1 MKKILRTAV
10 ITILFAFV
18 SFYFTLPA
26 LNLRSPMFYSWLLEV
41 AVVYVIASLVGTFSM
56 ENLRN
61 RTVDFSFLKKNAKI
75 GIFVAAACIAALG
88 VGKVISHEFFNAS
101 KYRQLMLVENR
112 EFAEDI
118 TQISMNDVPI
128 VDKDSAIRL
137 GNRKIGELVNLI
149 SQFEVDEYS
158 YSYTQIN
165 YKDVPTRVAPL
176 RYGDVIKWFNN
187 QSEGIP
193 GYIAVDMT
201 SQDVELVQLDNG
213 MKYSPGEYFFRDL
226 DRHIRFSYPTKIFE
240 DYSFEIDDEGH
251 PYWICPVIEYT
262 IGLFGGRDVSGVVIV
277 DACNGDSVYYDIK
290 DVPQW
295 VDIAYDADIIV
306 EQIDYWGKY
315 KNGFINTMFGQKD
328 VCVTSGGYNY
338 LAMDDDV
345 WLYTGLTSVGNDES
359 NIGLVLVNM
368 RTKEARYYIVSG
380 ATEYSAMESAEG
392 QVQNLAYKA
401 TFPVLLNIGGQ
412 PTYLVSLKD
421 NAGLVKKFAFVNV
434 EKYQQVAIGDTL
446 DEAYSVYVKLLS
458 SSQIIDTESLN
469 EITGTVKYV
478 DTAVKEGNTYFY
490 VQLTNSDKV
499 FIASIQVD
507 DLLAILK
514 PEDLITIRYANSE
527 ETFVMMNQIEKK

>member
-101 KYRQLMLVENR
+101 KYQQLMLVENR

-226 DRHIRFSYPTKIFE
+226 DRHIRFSHPTKIFE

>member
-1 MKKILRTAV
+1 MKKIMRTWI
-10 ITILFAFV
+10 ITLVFALV

-26 LNLRSPMFYSWLLEV
+26 LNFRSPLFYSWLMEV
-41 AVVYVIASLVGTFSM
+41 AVVYMIAALFGTFSFSD
-56 ENLRN
+56 LRN
-61 RTVDFSFLKKNAKI
+61 RSVDFDFLKKNAKAGLTVVI
-75 GIFVAAACIAALG
+75 ACVAILG
-88 VGKVISHEFFNAS
+88 VGQLVSHEFFNAE
-101 KYRQLMLVENR
+101 KYQRLMPIQNR

-118 TQISMNDVPI
+118 TQISMKDVPI

-165 YKDVPTRVAPL
+165 YHDVPTRVAPL

-201 SQDVELVQLDNG
+201 TQDVNLIQLEEG
-213 MKYSPGEYFFRDL
+213 IRYSPGEYFFRDL
-226 DRHIRFSYPTKIFE
+226 DRHLRLKYPTKIFE
-240 DYSFEIDDEGH
+240 DYSFEVDEEGQ
-251 PYWICPVIEYT
+251 PYWICPVIRYT
-262 IGLFGGRDVSGVVIV
+262 IGLFGGRDVAGVVIV
-277 DACNGDSVYYDIK
+277 DACTGDSIYYDIS

-315 KNGFINTMFGQKD
+315 KNGFINTLFGQKD

-338 LAMDDDV
+338 LAMEDDV

-380 ATEYSAMESAEG
+380 ATEYSAMDSAEG
-392 QVQNLAYKA
+392 QVQNLAYDA

-458 SSQIIDTESLN
+458 SGQIIDTETLN
-469 EITGTVKYV
+469 QISGTVKQV

-490 VQLTNSDKV
+490 VQLTEYDKV
-499 FIASIQVD
+499 FVASIQVSD
-507 DLLAILK
+507 VLAILR
-514 PEDLITIRYANSE
+514 PDDFVTIGYIQSDD
-527 ETFVMMNQIEKK
+527 TFVMMNQIEKR

>member
-101 KYRQLMLVENR
+101 KYQQLMLIENR

-262 IGLFGGRDVSGVVIV
+262 IGLFGGRDLSGVVIV

>member
-101 KYRQLMLVENR
+101 KYQQLMLIENR

>member
-101 KYRQLMLVENR
+101 KYQQLMLVENR

-251 PYWICPVIEYT
+251 QYWICPVIEYT

>member
-101 KYRQLMLVENR
+101 KYQQLMLVENR

-187 QSEGIP
+187 QSKGIP

>member
-101 KYRQLMLVENR
+101 KYQQLMLVENR

-201 SQDVELVQLDNG
+201 SQDVELIQLENG

-499 FIASIQVD
+499 FVASIQVD

-514 PEDLITIRYANSE
+514 PEDLITIRYADSV

>member
-101 KYRQLMLVENR
+101 KYQQLMLIENR

-412 PTYLVSLKD
+412 PAYLVSLKD

>member
-1 MKKILRTAV
+1 MKKILRTLIV
-10 ITILFAFV
+10 TLVFAFV

-26 LNLRSPMFYSWLLEV
+26 LNFRSPMFYSWLLEV
-41 AVVYVIASLVGTFSM
+41 AVVYVIASLIGVISI
-56 ENLRN
+56 EDLRN
-61 RTVDFSFLKKNAKI
+61 RTVDFGFVKRNAKI
-75 GIFVAAACIAALG
+75 GIVVAVVCVAALG
-88 VGKVISHEFFNAS
+88 IGQVISHEFFNAS
-101 KYRQLMLVENR
+101 KYQQLMNVENR

-149 SQFEVDEYS
+149 SQFEVDEFP

-165 YKDVPTRVAPL
+165 YNDVPTRVAPL

-201 SQDVELVQLDNG
+201 SQDVELVQLDKG

-240 DYSFEIDDEGH
+240 DYSFEVDDEGH

-262 IGLFGGRDVSGVVIV
+262 IGLFGGRDVAGVVIV
-277 DACNGDSVYYDIK
+277 DACNGDSTYFDIK

-295 VDIAYDADIIV
+295 VDIAYDATIIV

-446 DEAYSVYVKLLS
+446 DEAYAVYVKLLS
-458 SSQIIDTESLN
+458 SGQMINTEALN
-469 EITGTVKYV
+469 EITGTVKQI

-499 FIASIQVD
+499 FVASIQVND
-507 DLLAILK
+507 VLAVLK
-514 PEDLITIRYANSE
+514 VEDKVTIGYVNSD

>member
-1 MKKILRTAV
+1 MKKVVRTAV
-10 ITILFAFV
+10 ITLLFAFV

-26 LNLRSPMFYSWLLEV
+26 LNFRSPVFYSWLIEV
-41 AVVYVIASLVGTFSM
+41 AVVYIIASLIGTFSF
-56 ENLRN
+56 EDLKN
-61 RTVDFSFLKKNAKI
+61 RTVDFGFLKKNAKVGLI
-75 GIFVAAACIAALG
+75 VVILCVAALG
-88 VGKVISHEFFNAS
+88 IGQLISNEFFNAG
-101 KYRQLMLVENR
+101 KYQKLMPVESR

-118 TQISMNDVPI
+118 AQISMNDVPI
-128 VDKDSAIRL
+128 VDKDSAVRL

-165 YKDVPTRVAPL
+165 YQDVPTRVAPL

-187 QSEGIP
+187 QSNGIP
-193 GYIAVDMT
+193 GYISVNMT
-201 SQDVELVQLDNG
+201 TQDVKLVQLEKG
-213 MKYSPGEYFFRDL
+213 IKYSPGEYFFRDL
-226 DRHIRFSYPTKIFE
+226 DRHLRFSYPTKIFE
-240 DYSFEIDDEGH
+240 DYSFEVDEDGA
-251 PYWICPVIEYT
+251 PYWICPVIDYT
-262 IGLFGGRDVSGVVIV
+262 IGLFGGRDVVGVVIV
-277 DACNGDSVYYDIK
+277 DACSGESEYYDIK

-295 VDIAYDADIIV
+295 VDRAYSADIIV

-315 KNGFINTMFGQKD
+315 KNGYINTLFGQKD

-338 LAMDDDV
+338 LALDDDV

-434 EKYQQVAIGDTL
+434 EKYQQVAIRDTL

-458 SSQIIDTESLN
+458 SGQIIDSTTLD
-469 EITGTVKYV
+469 EITGKVVKV

-490 VQLTNSDKV
+490 VQLDNSDKIYV
-499 FIASIQVD
+499 ASIQVD
-507 DLLAILK
+507 DLLAVLQ
-514 PEDLITIRYANSE
+514 PEDRVTIGFIDSE
-527 ETFVMMNQIEKK
+527 DNFVMMNQIEKK